1 MHRAMKVYRDVGFTG
16 PFMMDHT
23 PQFAQQ
29 QAGWAGRAYAVGY
42 IRGLIQSVY
51 R

>member
-1 MHRAMKVYRDVGFTG
+1 MFKAMQTYKEIGFEG